1 MKKLLLLLATL
12 AVLTACS
19 AHTVVVADLDLLS
32 FAQGTEGLEGD
43 LNIPGSIQVYVPDAD
58 GDLATPDGGQLISDL
73 PALDVLSGL
82 GIDFVADVEN
92 TGSAPLDLQANFRLA
107 PTSDS
112 SNIYDGIGGDTSLT
126 NSSLHLDAGASGQL
140 RLQIHLQKG
149 DPALDLV
156 TGDGFRLG
164 VELRVN
170 GSSTIHYQIT
180 GFHVVLEQRPFDL
193 IPEP

>member
-43 LNIPGSIQVYVPDAD
+43 LTVPGSMQVYIPDAD
-58 GDLATPDGGQLISDL
+58 DNLATPDGGELISDL
-73 PALDVLSGL
+73 PALDELHGL
-82 GIDFVADVEN
+82 GIDVVADVEN
-92 TGSAPLDLQANFRLA
+92 TGSGPLDLQADFRLA
-107 PTSDS
+107 PASDS
-112 SNIYDGIGGDTSLT
+112 SNIYDGAGDTSLT
-126 NSSLHLDAGASGQL
+126 NTSLHLDAGASGRVHL
-140 RLQIHLQKG
+140 EAHLQKG

-156 TGDGFRLG
+156 TSDGFRVG
-164 VELRVN
+164 VEIQVS
-170 GSSTIHYQIT
+170 GSSTIHYQVT